1 MIGALAEVA
10 GLDGNIP
17 DLALHYLQDYELLM
31 RAVRRWP
38 AASAACHRHAVRLL
52 RENAPRSDVVASIA
66 IEQDARMQEDRAGIE
81 TVQAQYG
88 DYAREFGRRGAGWC
102 RAETALTDQ
111 HREVMRAAPA
121 GAIMTREQ
129 IVTASERLLR
139 PYRIPESVPI

>member
-17 DLALHYLQDYELLM
+17 DLALHYLQDYELLV

-38 AASAACHRHAVRLL
+38 AGSAACHRHAVRLL

-88 DYAREFGRRGAGWC
+88 DYAREFGRRGAGWR

-111 HREVMRAAPA
+111 HRELMIYA
-121 GAIMTREQ
+121 Q
-129 IVTASERLLR
+129 RLLE
-139 PYRIPESVPI
+139 PS